1 MRIFFAYLGDE
12 NGLSDRDEILHRV
25 GVPDVITRANFGGDR
40 FRESGGGVAGVEF
53 PTFPL
58 TYAVVHGARVLIVVH
73 CNVVTLVNL
82 NCTLVFPGSLL
93 T

>member
-1 MRIFFAYLGDE
+1 VE
-12 NGLSDRDEILHRV
+12 
-25 GVPDVITRANFGGDR
+25 
-40 FRESGGGVAGVEF
+40 GGVAGVEF